1 MFQFVFWRCPLALLG
16 QPAVLAE
23 PPEHPREGSQGNQR
37 FEQAPARLAIFF
49 VGVNL
54 GGGGVGRCGVPVG
67 RHFGLAR
74 SHQSGRGGFA
84 IEPVMKYKGGHISN

>member
-1 MFQFVFWRCPLALLG
+1 MFQLVFWRCPLALLG

-74 SHQSGRGGFA
+74 S
-84 IEPVMKYKGGHISN
+84 Y